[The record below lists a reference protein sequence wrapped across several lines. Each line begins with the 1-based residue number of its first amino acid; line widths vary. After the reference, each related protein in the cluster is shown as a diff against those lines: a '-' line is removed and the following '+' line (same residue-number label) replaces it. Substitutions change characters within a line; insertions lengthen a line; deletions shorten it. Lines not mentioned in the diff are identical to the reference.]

1 MRFQKSQ
8 TLKEIAS
15 LIDVEFIGE
24 DDFEVLGM
32 NEIHVVEKGDIVF
45 VDHPKYYDKA
55 LNSAATTI
63 LINKKVDCPE
73 GKSLLITDDP
83 FRDFNKLTIHFNP
96 FIASKENISKSA
108 IIGQGT
114 VIMPNVFIGNNV
126 RLGSNC
132 VIHPNVTIYDNCILG
147 NNVTIH
153 ANTVLG
159 ADAFYYKNRP
169 TGFDQLISG
178 GRVVI
183 ENNVDLGASCTID
196 KGVTGDTTIKEGTK
210 IDNQVHVGHDTVVGK
225 KCLIASQTG
234 IAGCVII
241 EDEVTIWGQVGTNS
255 GITIGKGAIIL
266 GQTGVTKSVAGGK
279 SYFGTPVSESREKLK
294 ELAEIKRFIKERKKT
309 KNSFLKQYKK
319 LFLRYKFK

>member
-1 MRFQKSQ
+1 MKFKKPQ
-8 TLKEIAS
+8 TLKEIAT
-15 LIDVEFIGE
+15 LINTDFIG
-24 DDFEVLGM
+24 DDNFEILGI
-32 NEIHVVEKGDIVF
+32 NEIHVVDKGDIVF

-73 GKSLLITDDP
+73 GKALLISDDP
-83 FRDFNKLTIHFNP
+83 FRDFNKITKYFNP
-96 FIASKENISKSA
+96 FIASKESIAESA
-108 IIGQGT
+108 IIGEGT
-114 VIMPNVFIGNNV
+114 IIQPNVFIGHNV
-126 RLGSNC
+126 TIGKNC
-132 VIHPNVTIYDNCILG
+132 VIHPNVTIYDNAVLG
-147 NNVTIH
+147 DNVTIH

-159 ADAFYYKNRP
+159 ADAFYYKKRP
-169 TGFDQLISG
+169 EGYDKLISG

-210 IDNQVHVGHDTVVGK
+210 IDNQVHVGHDTVIGK

-255 GITIGKGAIIL
+255 GITIGKAAIIL

-279 SYFGTPVSESREKLK
+279 SYFGTPIEESREKLK
-294 ELAEIKRFIKERKKT
+294 QIAGLKRLLKEK
-309 KNSFLKQYKK
+309 
-319 LFLRYKFK
+319 